1 MENGKNKNVKSA
13 DGKSM
18 NTKNIDGRSMK
29 GKHADGK
36 STKKRIST
44 KLILLFP
51 VFILGIVC
59 ILSSVIAV
67 VNIQGVNA
75 KATVITDKYMM
86 GISELAKIQEET
98 NNIHKMALSHVLAT
112 DLESMIGLVDSI
124 KEQEEVLEGYLED
137 YSPYVTAE
145 MTKDYESIFTD
156 FEGLKWEIANLM
168 AYSANNNNTGA
179 YALANGAI
187 AEYANAMQKSIDNMT
202 ENMQEQAQESKEQ
215 QNATYIQALTLG
227 AVFVGISVVALLF
240 TLLSVLQLVIRPLGK
255 TRNEINDII
264 SGIDRREGDLTK
276 RVTIGSNREIAE
288 VGNGINVFME
298 KLQDIF
304 KVITDNSQK
313 MEKLVN
319 EVRDSVLTSNG
330 SVSDLSAVTEE
341 LSAAMTEMSNSATII
356 NNNADAVKKEV
367 DAMAAQTMD
376 IRQYTTE
383 MKDHADSMESA
394 AHANMESTERK
405 VNEILGVLEQSIEES
420 KSVNQV
426 NSLTNDILNIAS
438 QTNLLSLN
446 ASIEAARAGE
456 AGRGFAVVAS
466 EISQLATA
474 SQSAANRIQSINNG
488 VIHAVNNLVENANG
502 LVEYM
507 NASILPEFKNFV
519 TGGSEYRSKANYI
532 ENVMCDFSA
541 RMDGLQG
548 TIGEIADSIGL
559 ITNAIEDGV
568 GGVGN
573 AADSTQVLLADM
585 ESIAQHMDEN
595 QAIAVNLKRET
606 EIFRQL

>member
-1 MENGKNKNVKSA
+1 MENVVN
-13 DGKSM
+13 
-18 NTKNIDGRSMK
+18 RSME
-29 GKHADGK
+29 H
-36 STKKRIST
+36 TKKKIST
-44 KLILLFP
+44 KLILLLP

-59 ILSSVIAV
+59 MMSSLVAI

-98 NNIHKMALSHVLAT
+98 NNIHKTALSHVLAT
-112 DLESMIGLVDSI
+112 DLESMISLVDSI
-124 KEQEEVLEGYLED
+124 KEQEGVLDGCLEAYL
-137 YSPYVTAE
+137 PYVTEE
-145 MTKDYESIFTD
+145 MAGDYESILAN

-168 AYSANNNNTGA
+168 AYSANNNNAGA

-187 AEYANAMQKSIDNMT
+187 AGYAKGMQDGIDAMT
-202 ENMQEQAQESKEQ
+202 EKMQAQAQDSKEQ
-215 QNATYIQALTLG
+215 QNATYRQ
-227 AVFVGISVVALLF
+227 ALLF
-240 TLLSVLQLVIRPLGK
+240 GALFVVISAAALLVTLLSVFQFVIRPLGK
-255 TRNEINDII
+255 TRNEISGII
-264 SGIDRREGDLTK
+264 SDIDRREGDLTR
-276 RVTIGSNREIAE
+276 RVPIFSNREIAE
-288 VGNGINVFME
+288 VGSGINVFME

-313 MEKLVN
+313 MERLVN

-341 LSAAMTEMSNSATII
+341 LSAAMSEMSNSAAII
-356 NNNADAVKKEV
+356 NTNADAVKKEV

-383 MKDHADSMESA
+383 MKGHADSMESA
-394 AHANMESTERK
+394 AHANMVSTEQK
-405 VNEILGVLEQSIEES
+405 VNEILEVLEQSIEES

-456 AGRGFAVVAS
+456 AGKGFAVVAS

-474 SQSAANRIQSINNG
+474 SQSAANRIQSINSV
-488 VIHAVNNLVENANG
+488 VIHAVNNLVDNANG

-507 NASILPEFKNFV
+507 NVSILPEFKNFV

-559 ITNAIEDGV
+559 ITSAIDEGV

-573 AADSTQVLLADM
+573 AADSTQVLLSDM
-585 ESIAQHMDEN
+585 ESIANHMDEN

>member
-1 MENGKNKNVKSA
+1 MENVVN
-13 DGKSM
+13 
-18 NTKNIDGRSMK
+18 RSME
-29 GKHADGK
+29 H
-36 STKKRIST
+36 TKKKIST
-44 KLILLFP
+44 KLILLLP

-59 ILSSVIAV
+59 MMSSLVAI

-98 NNIHKMALSHVLAT
+98 NNIHKTALSHVLAT
-112 DLESMIGLVDSI
+112 DLESMISLVDSI
-124 KEQEEVLEGYLED
+124 KEQEGVLDGYLEA
-137 YSPYVTAE
+137 YLPYVTEE
-145 MTKDYESIFTD
+145 MAGDYESILAN

-168 AYSANNNNTGA
+168 AYSANNNNAGA

-187 AEYANAMQKSIDNMT
+187 AGYAKGMQDGIDAMT
-202 ENMQEQAQESKEQ
+202 EKMQAQAQDSKEQ
-215 QNATYIQALTLG
+215 QNATYRQ
-227 AVFVGISVVALLF
+227 ALLF
-240 TLLSVLQLVIRPLGK
+240 GALFVIISAAALLVTLLSVFQFVIRPLGK
-255 TRNEINDII
+255 TRNEISGII
-264 SGIDRREGDLTK
+264 SDIDRREGDLTR
-276 RVTIGSNREIAE
+276 RVPIFSNREIAE
-288 VGNGINVFME
+288 VGSGINVFME

-304 KVITDNSQK
+304 KVITDTSQK
-313 MEKLVN
+313 MERLVN

-341 LSAAMTEMSNSATII
+341 LSAAMSEMSNSAAII
-356 NNNADAVKKEV
+356 NTNADAVKKEV

-383 MKDHADSMESA
+383 MKGHADSMESA
-394 AHANMESTERK
+394 AHANMVSTEQK
-405 VNEILGVLEQSIEES
+405 VNEILEVLEQSIEES

-474 SQSAANRIQSINNG
+474 SQSAANRIQSINSV
-488 VIHAVNNLVENANG
+488 VIHAVNNLVDNANG

-507 NASILPEFKNFV
+507 NVSILPEFKNFV

-532 ENVMCDFSA
+532 ENVMCDFST

-559 ITNAIEDGV
+559 ITSTIDEGV

-573 AADSTQVLLADM
+573 AADSTQVLLSDM
-585 ESIAQHMDEN
+585 ESIANHMDEN

>member
-1 MENGKNKNVKSA
+1 MENVVN
-13 DGKSM
+13 
-18 NTKNIDGRSMK
+18 RSME
-29 GKHADGK
+29 H
-36 STKKRIST
+36 TKKKIST
-44 KLILLFP
+44 KLILLLP
-51 VFILGIVC
+51 VFILGLVC
-59 ILSSVIAV
+59 MMSSLVAI

-98 NNIHKMALSHVLAT
+98 NNIHKTALSHVLAT
-112 DLESMIGLVDSI
+112 DLESMISLVDSI
-124 KEQEEVLEGYLED
+124 KEQEGVLDGYLEA
-137 YSPYVTAE
+137 YLPYVTEE
-145 MTKDYESIFTD
+145 MAGDYESILAN

-168 AYSANNNNTGA
+168 AYSANNNNAGA

-187 AEYANAMQKSIDNMT
+187 AGYAKGMQDGIDAMT
-202 ENMQEQAQESKEQ
+202 EKMQAQAQDSKEQ
-215 QNATYIQALTLG
+215 QNATYRQ
-227 AVFVGISVVALLF
+227 ALLF
-240 TLLSVLQLVIRPLGK
+240 GALFVVISAAALLVTLLSVFQFVIRPLGK
-255 TRNEINDII
+255 TRNEINGII
-264 SGIDRREGDLTK
+264 SDIDRREGDLTR
-276 RVTIGSNREIAE
+276 RVPIFSNREIAE
-288 VGNGINVFME
+288 VGSGINVFME

-313 MEKLVN
+313 MERLVN

-341 LSAAMTEMSNSATII
+341 LSAAMSEMSNSAAII
-356 NNNADAVKKEV
+356 NTNADAVKKEV

-383 MKDHADSMESA
+383 MKGHADSMESA
-394 AHANMESTERK
+394 AHANMVSTEQK
-405 VNEILGVLEQSIEES
+405 VNEILEVLEQSIEES

-456 AGRGFAVVAS
+456 AGKGFAVVAS

-474 SQSAANRIQSINNG
+474 SQSAANRIQSINSV
-488 VIHAVNNLVENANG
+488 VIHAVNNLVDNANG

-507 NASILPEFKNFV
+507 NVSILPEFKNFV

-559 ITNAIEDGV
+559 ITSAIDEGV

-573 AADSTQVLLADM
+573 AADSTQVLLSDM
-585 ESIAQHMDEN
+585 ESIANHMDEN

>member
-1 MENGKNKNVKSA
+1 MVN
-13 DGKSM
+13 
-18 NTKNIDGRSMK
+18 RSME
-29 GKHADGK
+29 H
-36 STKKRIST
+36 TKKKIST
-44 KLILLFP
+44 KLILLLP

-59 ILSSVIAV
+59 MMSSLVAI

-98 NNIHKMALSHVLAT
+98 NNIHKTALSHVLAT
-112 DLESMIGLVDSI
+112 DLESMISLVDSI
-124 KEQEEVLEGYLED
+124 KEQEGVLDGYLEA
-137 YSPYVTAE
+137 YLPYVTAE
-145 MTKDYESIFTD
+145 MAGDYESILAN

-168 AYSANNNNTGA
+168 AYSANNNNAGA

-187 AEYANAMQKSIDNMT
+187 AGYAKGMQDGIDAMT
-202 ENMQEQAQESKEQ
+202 EKMQAQAQDSKEQ
-215 QNATYIQALTLG
+215 QNATYRQ
-227 AVFVGISVVALLF
+227 ALLF
-240 TLLSVLQLVIRPLGK
+240 GALFVIISAAALLVTLLSVFQFVIRPLGK
-255 TRNEINDII
+255 TRNEISGII
-264 SGIDRREGDLTK
+264 SDIDRREGDLTR
-276 RVTIGSNREIAE
+276 RVPIFSNREIAE
-288 VGNGINVFME
+288 VGSGINVFME

-313 MEKLVN
+313 MERLVN

-341 LSAAMTEMSNSATII
+341 LSAAMSEMSNSAAII
-356 NNNADAVKKEV
+356 NTNADAVKKEV

-383 MKDHADSMESA
+383 MKGHADSMESA
-394 AHANMESTERK
+394 AHANMVSTEQK
-405 VNEILGVLEQSIEES
+405 VNEILEVLEQSIEES

-474 SQSAANRIQSINNG
+474 SQSAANRIQSINSV
-488 VIHAVNNLVENANG
+488 VIHAVNNLVDNANG

-507 NASILPEFKNFV
+507 NVSILPEFKNFV

-559 ITNAIEDGV
+559 ITSAIDEGV

-573 AADSTQVLLADM
+573 AADSTQVLLSDM
-585 ESIAQHMDEN
+585 ESIANHMDEN

>member
-1 MENGKNKNVKSA
+1 MENVVN
-13 DGKSM
+13 
-18 NTKNIDGRSMK
+18 RSME
-29 GKHADGK
+29 H
-36 STKKRIST
+36 TKKKIST
-44 KLILLFP
+44 KLILLLP
-51 VFILGIVC
+51 VFILGLVC
-59 ILSSVIAV
+59 MMSSLVAI

-98 NNIHKMALSHVLAT
+98 NNIHKTALSHVLAT
-112 DLESMIGLVDSI
+112 DLESMISLVDSI
-124 KEQEEVLEGYLED
+124 KEQEGVLDGYLEA
-137 YSPYVTAE
+137 YLPYVTEE
-145 MTKDYESIFTD
+145 MAGDYESILAN

-168 AYSANNNNTGA
+168 AYSANNNNAGA

-187 AEYANAMQKSIDNMT
+187 AGYAKGMQDGIDAMT
-202 ENMQEQAQESKEQ
+202 EKMQAQAQDSKEQ
-215 QNATYIQALTLG
+215 QNATYRQ
-227 AVFVGISVVALLF
+227 ALLF
-240 TLLSVLQLVIRPLGK
+240 GALFVVISAAALLVTLLSVFQFVIRPLGK
-255 TRNEINDII
+255 TRNEINGII
-264 SGIDRREGDLTK
+264 SDIDRREGDLTR
-276 RVTIGSNREIAE
+276 RVPIFSNREIAE
-288 VGNGINVFME
+288 VGSGINVFME

-313 MEKLVN
+313 MERLVN

-341 LSAAMTEMSNSATII
+341 LSAAMSEMSNSAAII
-356 NNNADAVKKEV
+356 NTNADAVKKEV

-383 MKDHADSMESA
+383 MKGHADSMESA
-394 AHANMESTERK
+394 AHANMVSTEQK
-405 VNEILGVLEQSIEES
+405 VNEILEVLEQSIEES

-474 SQSAANRIQSINNG
+474 SQSAANRIQSINSV
-488 VIHAVNNLVENANG
+488 VIHAVNNLVDNANG

-507 NASILPEFKNFV
+507 NVLILPEFKNFV

-559 ITNAIEDGV
+559 ITSAIDEGV

-573 AADSTQVLLADM
+573 AADSTQVLLSDM
-585 ESIAQHMDEN
+585 ESIANHMDEN

>member
-1 MENGKNKNVKSA
+1 MENVVN
-13 DGKSM
+13 
-18 NTKNIDGRSMK
+18 RSME
-29 GKHADGK
+29 H
-36 STKKRIST
+36 TKKKIST
-44 KLILLFP
+44 KLILLLP

-59 ILSSVIAV
+59 MMSSLVAI

-98 NNIHKMALSHVLAT
+98 NNIHKTALSHVLAT
-112 DLESMIGLVDSI
+112 DLESMISLVDSI
-124 KEQEEVLEGYLED
+124 KEQEGVLDGYLEA
-137 YSPYVTAE
+137 YLPYVTEE
-145 MTKDYESIFTD
+145 MAGDYESILAN

-168 AYSANNNNTGA
+168 AYSANNNNAGA

-187 AEYANAMQKSIDNMT
+187 AGYAKGMQDGIDAMT
-202 ENMQEQAQESKEQ
+202 EKMQAQAQDSKEQ
-215 QNATYIQALTLG
+215 QNATYRQAFLFG
-227 AVFVGISVVALLF
+227 ALFVIISAAALLV
-240 TLLSVLQLVIRPLGK
+240 TLLSVFQFVIRPLGK
-255 TRNEINDII
+255 TRNEISGII
-264 SGIDRREGDLTK
+264 SDIDRREGDLTR
-276 RVTIGSNREIAE
+276 RVPIFSNREIAE
-288 VGNGINVFME
+288 VGSGINVFME

-313 MEKLVN
+313 MERLVN

-341 LSAAMTEMSNSATII
+341 LSAAMSEMSNSAAII
-356 NNNADAVKKEV
+356 NTNADAVKKEV

-383 MKDHADSMESA
+383 MKGHADSMESA
-394 AHANMESTERK
+394 AHANMVSTEQK
-405 VNEILGVLEQSIEES
+405 VNEILEVLEQSIEES

-474 SQSAANRIQSINNG
+474 SQSAANRIQSINSV
-488 VIHAVNNLVENANG
+488 VIHAVNNLVDNANG

-507 NASILPEFKNFV
+507 NVSILPEFKNFV

-532 ENVMCDFSA
+532 ENVMCDFST

-559 ITNAIEDGV
+559 ITSTIDEGV

-573 AADSTQVLLADM
+573 AADSTQVLLSDM
-585 ESIAQHMDEN
+585 ESIANHMDEN

>member
-1 MENGKNKNVKSA
+1 MENGKNKNGKNA
-13 DGKSM
+13 YIKNTNGKSGSR
-18 NTKNIDGRSMK
+18 KNS
-29 GKHADGK
+29 
-36 STKKRIST
+36 KKRIST

-67 VNIQGVNA
+67 RNIQGVNA
-75 KATVITDKYMM
+75 KATVITDKYMA
-86 GISELAKIQEET
+86 GITELAKIQEET

-112 DLESMIGLVDSI
+112 DLETMITLVDSI
-124 KEQEEVLEGYLED
+124 KEQEVVLEGYLDD
-137 YSPYVTAE
+137 YRPYVTEDMAG
-145 MTKDYESIFTD
+145 DYESIFTN

-168 AYSANNNNTGA
+168 AYSANNNNEGA
-179 YALANGAI
+179 YSLANGAI
-187 AEYANAMQKSIDNMT
+187 ADYADAMQKSIDNMT
-202 ENMQEQAQESKEQ
+202 ENMQMYAQESKEQ
-215 QNATYIQALTLG
+215 QNDTYMQALTLG
-227 AVFVGISVVALLF
+227 VVFVVISVAALLF
-240 TLLSVLQLVIRPLGK
+240 TLLSVFQLVIRPLGK
-255 TRNEINDII
+255 TRNEINGII
-264 SGIDRREGDLTK
+264 SDIDRREGDLTR
-276 RVTIGSNREIAE
+276 RVTIFSNREIAE
-288 VGNGINVFME
+288 VGSGINVFME

-341 LSAAMTEMSNSATII
+341 LSAAMAEMSDSASVI
-356 NNNADAVKKEV
+356 NTNADAVKKEV
-367 DAMAAQTMD
+367 DAMAAQTIE

-420 KSVNQV
+420 MSVNQV
-426 NSLTNDILNIAS
+426 NNLTNDILNIAS

-474 SQSAANRIQSINNG
+474 SQSAANRIQSINSG
-488 VIHAVNNLVENANG
+488 VIHAVNHLVENANG

-568 GGVGN
+568 GGVSN
-573 AADSTQVLLADM
+573 AADSTQVLLTDM

>member
-1 MENGKNKNVKSA
+1 ME
-13 DGKSM
+13 D
-18 NTKNIDGRSMK
+18 
-29 GKHADGK
+29 
-36 STKKRIST
+36 
-44 KLILLFP
+44 
-51 VFILGIVC
+51 
-59 ILSSVIAV
+59 
-67 VNIQGVNA
+67 
-75 KATVITDKYMM
+75 KA
-86 GISELAKIQEET
+86 E
-98 NNIHKMALSHVLAT
+98 
-112 DLESMIGLVDSI
+112 
-124 KEQEEVLEGYLED
+124 
-137 YSPYVTAE
+137 
-145 MTKDYESIFTD
+145 
-156 FEGLKWEIANLM
+156 
-168 AYSANNNNTGA
+168 
-179 YALANGAI
+179 
-187 AEYANAMQKSIDNMT
+187 
-202 ENMQEQAQESKEQ
+202 
-215 QNATYIQALTLG
+215 
-227 AVFVGISVVALLF
+227 
-240 TLLSVLQLVIRPLGK
+240 
-255 TRNEINDII
+255 
-264 SGIDRREGDLTK
+264 
-276 RVTIGSNREIAE
+276 
-288 VGNGINVFME
+288 
-298 KLQDIF
+298 
-304 KVITDNSQK
+304 
-313 MEKLVN
+313 
-319 EVRDSVLTSNG
+319 
-330 SVSDLSAVTEE
+330 
-341 LSAAMTEMSNSATII
+341 
-356 NNNADAVKKEV
+356 
-367 DAMAAQTMD
+367 QTME

-420 KSVNQV
+420 MSVNQV
-426 NSLTNDILNIAS
+426 NNLTNDILNIAS

-474 SQSAANRIQSINNG
+474 SQSAANRIQSINSG
-488 VIHAVNNLVENANG
+488 VIHAVNHLVENANG

-568 GGVGN
+568 GGVSN
-573 AADSTQVLLADM
+573 AADSTQVLLTDM

>member
-1 MENGKNKNVKSA
+1 MENVVN
-13 DGKSM
+13 
-18 NTKNIDGRSMK
+18 RSME
-29 GKHADGK
+29 H
-36 STKKRIST
+36 TKKKIST
-44 KLILLFP
+44 KLILLLP
-51 VFILGIVC
+51 VFILGLVC
-59 ILSSVIAV
+59 MMSSLVAI

-98 NNIHKMALSHVLAT
+98 NNIHKTALSHVLAT
-112 DLESMIGLVDSI
+112 DLESMISLVDSI
-124 KEQEEVLEGYLED
+124 KEQEGVLDGCLEAYL
-137 YSPYVTAE
+137 PYVTEE
-145 MTKDYESIFTD
+145 MAGDYESILAN

-168 AYSANNNNTGA
+168 AYSANNNNAGA

-187 AEYANAMQKSIDNMT
+187 AGYAKGMQDGIDAMT
-202 ENMQEQAQESKEQ
+202 EKMQAQAQDSKEQ
-215 QNATYIQALTLG
+215 QNATYRQ
-227 AVFVGISVVALLF
+227 ALLF
-240 TLLSVLQLVIRPLGK
+240 GALFVVISAAALLVTLLSVFQFVIRPLGK
-255 TRNEINDII
+255 TRNEINGII
-264 SGIDRREGDLTK
+264 SDIDRREGDLTR
-276 RVTIGSNREIAE
+276 RVPIFSNREIAE
-288 VGNGINVFME
+288 VGSGINVFME

-313 MEKLVN
+313 MERLVN

-341 LSAAMTEMSNSATII
+341 LSAAMSEMSNSAAII
-356 NNNADAVKKEV
+356 NTNADAVKKEV

-383 MKDHADSMESA
+383 MKGHADSMESA
-394 AHANMESTERK
+394 AHANMVSTEQK
-405 VNEILGVLEQSIEES
+405 VNEILEVLEQSIEES

-456 AGRGFAVVAS
+456 AGKGFAVVAS

-474 SQSAANRIQSINNG
+474 SQSAANRIQSINSV
-488 VIHAVNNLVENANG
+488 VIHAVNNLVDNANG

-507 NASILPEFKNFV
+507 NVLILPEFKNFV

-559 ITNAIEDGV
+559 ITSAIDEGV

-573 AADSTQVLLADM
+573 AADSTQVLLSDM
-585 ESIAQHMDEN
+585 ESIANHMDEN

>member
-1 MENGKNKNVKSA
+1 MVN
-13 DGKSM
+13 
-18 NTKNIDGRSMK
+18 RSME
-29 GKHADGK
+29 H
-36 STKKRIST
+36 TKKKIST
-44 KLILLFP
+44 KLILLLP

-59 ILSSVIAV
+59 MMSSLVAI

-98 NNIHKMALSHVLAT
+98 NNIHKTALSHVLAT
-112 DLESMIGLVDSI
+112 DLESMISLVDSI
-124 KEQEEVLEGYLED
+124 KEQEGVLDGYLEA
-137 YSPYVTAE
+137 YLPYVTAE
-145 MTKDYESIFTD
+145 MAGDYESILAN

-168 AYSANNNNTGA
+168 AYSANNNNAGA

-187 AEYANAMQKSIDNMT
+187 AGYAKGMQDGIDAMT
-202 ENMQEQAQESKEQ
+202 EKMQAQAQDSKEQ
-215 QNATYIQALTLG
+215 QNATYRQ
-227 AVFVGISVVALLF
+227 ALLF
-240 TLLSVLQLVIRPLGK
+240 GALFVIISAAALLVTLLSVFQFVIRPLGK
-255 TRNEINDII
+255 TRNEISGII
-264 SGIDRREGDLTK
+264 SDIDRREGDLTR
-276 RVTIGSNREIAE
+276 RVPIFSNREIAE
-288 VGNGINVFME
+288 VGSGINVFME

-313 MEKLVN
+313 MERLVN

-341 LSAAMTEMSNSATII
+341 LSAAMSEMSNSAAII
-356 NNNADAVKKEV
+356 NTNADAVKKEV

-383 MKDHADSMESA
+383 MKGHADSMESA
-394 AHANMESTERK
+394 AHANMVSTEQK
-405 VNEILGVLEQSIEES
+405 VNEILEVLEQSIEES

-474 SQSAANRIQSINNG
+474 SQSAANRIQSINSV
-488 VIHAVNNLVENANG
+488 VIHAVNNLVDNANG

-507 NASILPEFKNFV
+507 NVSILPEFKNFV

-532 ENVMCDFSA
+532 ENVMCDFST

-559 ITNAIEDGV
+559 ITSAIDEGV

-573 AADSTQVLLADM
+573 AADSTQVLLSDM
-585 ESIAQHMDEN
+585 ESIANHMDEN
-595 QAIAVNLKRET
+595 QAIAVNLKRKT

>member
-1 MENGKNKNVKSA
+1 MEYGIKSGTNNMA
-13 DGKSM
+13 NKSM
-18 NTKNIDGRSMK
+18 DY
-29 GKHADGK
+29 A
-36 STKKRIST
+36 KKKIST
-44 KLILLFP
+44 KLILLLP

-59 ILSSVIAV
+59 IMSSVVAIA
-67 VNIQGVNA
+67 NIQGVNA

-98 NNIHKMALSHVLAT
+98 NNIHKKALSHVLAT
-112 DLESMIGLVDSI
+112 DLESMISLVDSI
-124 KEQEEVLEGYLED
+124 KEQEGVLDGYLEA
-137 YSPYVTAE
+137 YRPYVTEE
-145 MTKDYESIFTD
+145 MAADYESILTN

-168 AYSANNNNTGA
+168 AYSANNNNAGA

-187 AEYANAMQKSIDNMT
+187 AGYAKGMQDGIDAMT
-202 ENMQEQAQESKEQ
+202 EKMQAQAQASKEQ
-215 QNATYIQALTLG
+215 QNATYRQ
-227 AVFVGISVVALLF
+227 ALLF
-240 TLLSVLQLVIRPLGK
+240 GALFVVISIAALLVTLLSVFQFVIRPLGK
-255 TRNEINDII
+255 TRNEINGII
-264 SGIDRREGDLTK
+264 SDIDRREGDLTK
-276 RVTIGSNREIAE
+276 RVPIFSNREIAE
-288 VGNGINVFME
+288 VGSGINVFME

-313 MEKLVN
+313 MERLVN

-341 LSAAMTEMSNSATII
+341 LSAAMSEMSNSAAII
-356 NNNADAVKKEV
+356 NTNADAVKKEV

-383 MKDHADSMESA
+383 MKGHADSMESA
-394 AHANMESTERK
+394 AHANMVSTEQK
-405 VNEILGVLEQSIEES
+405 VNEILEVLEQSIEES

-456 AGRGFAVVAS
+456 AGKGFAVVAS

-474 SQSAANRIQSINNG
+474 SQSAANRIQSINSV

-507 NASILPEFKNFV
+507 NVSILPEFKNFV
-519 TGGSEYRSKANYI
+519 TGGSEYRRKANYI

-585 ESIAQHMDEN
+585 ESIANHMDEN

>member
-1 MENGKNKNVKSA
+1 MENVVN
-13 DGKSM
+13 
-18 NTKNIDGRSMK
+18 RSME
-29 GKHADGK
+29 H
-36 STKKRIST
+36 TKKKIST
-44 KLILLFP
+44 KLILLLP
-51 VFILGIVC
+51 VFILGLVC
-59 ILSSVIAV
+59 MMSSLVAI

-98 NNIHKMALSHVLAT
+98 NNIHKTALSHVLAT
-112 DLESMIGLVDSI
+112 DLESMISLVDSI
-124 KEQEEVLEGYLED
+124 KEQEGVLDGCLEAYL
-137 YSPYVTAE
+137 PYVTEE
-145 MTKDYESIFTD
+145 MAGDYESILAN

-168 AYSANNNNTGA
+168 AYSANNNNAGA

-187 AEYANAMQKSIDNMT
+187 AGYAKGMQDGIDAMT
-202 ENMQEQAQESKEQ
+202 EKMQAQAQDSKEQ
-215 QNATYIQALTLG
+215 QNATYRQ
-227 AVFVGISVVALLF
+227 ALLF
-240 TLLSVLQLVIRPLGK
+240 GALFVVISAAALLVTLLSVFQFVIRPLGK
-255 TRNEINDII
+255 TRNEINGII
-264 SGIDRREGDLTK
+264 SDIDRREGDLTR
-276 RVTIGSNREIAE
+276 RVPIFSNREIAE
-288 VGNGINVFME
+288 VGSGINVFME

-313 MEKLVN
+313 MERLVN

-341 LSAAMTEMSNSATII
+341 LSAAMSEMSNSAAII
-356 NNNADAVKKEV
+356 NTNADAVKKEV

-383 MKDHADSMESA
+383 MKGHADSMESA
-394 AHANMESTERK
+394 AHANMVSTEQK
-405 VNEILGVLEQSIEES
+405 VNEILEVLEQSIEES

-456 AGRGFAVVAS
+456 AGKGFAVVAS

-474 SQSAANRIQSINNG
+474 SQSAANRIQSINSV
-488 VIHAVNNLVENANG
+488 VIHAVNNLVDNANG

-507 NASILPEFKNFV
+507 NVSILPEFKNFV

-559 ITNAIEDGV
+559 ITSAIDEGV

-573 AADSTQVLLADM
+573 AADSTQVLLSDM
-585 ESIAQHMDEN
+585 ESIANHMDEN

>member
-1 MENGKNKNVKSA
+1 MENGMNKGGKNA
-13 DGKSM
+13 D
-18 NTKNIDGRSMK
+18 I
-29 GKHADGK
+29 K
-36 STKKRIST
+36 STNRKGTGGKDSKKRIST

-51 VFILGIVC
+51 VFILGFVC

-67 VNIQGVNA
+67 RNIQGVNA
-75 KATVITDKYMM
+75 KATVITDEYMV
-86 GISELAKIQEET
+86 GITELAKIQEET
-98 NNIHKMALSHVLAT
+98 SNIHKMALSHVLAT
-112 DLESMIGLVDSI
+112 DLETMIGLVDGI
-124 KEQEEVLEGYLED
+124 KEQEAVLQGYLED
-137 YSPYVTAE
+137 YSPYVTEDMAG
-145 MTKDYESIFTD
+145 DYESIFTN

-168 AYSANNNNTGA
+168 AYSANNNNAGA
-179 YALANGAI
+179 YALANGPI
-187 AEYANAMQKSIDNMT
+187 ADYANAMQDSIDNMT
-202 ENMQEQAQESKEQ
+202 EKMQMRAQESKEQ
-215 QNATYIQALTLG
+215 QNATYMQALALG
-227 AVFVGISVVALLF
+227 AVFVVISVVALLF
-240 TLLSVLQLVIRPLGK
+240 TLLSVFQLVIRPLGK
-255 TRNEINDII
+255 TRNEINGII
-264 SGIDRREGDLTK
+264 SDIDRREGDLTR
-276 RVTIGSNREIAE
+276 RVTIFSNREIAE
-288 VGNGINVFME
+288 VGSGINVFME

-313 MEKLVN
+313 MEQLVN

-330 SVSDLSAVTEE
+330 SVSDLSAVTEQ
-341 LSAAMTEMSNSATII
+341 LSAAMTEMSDSASVI
-356 NNNADAVKKEV
+356 NTNADAVKKEV

-420 KSVNQV
+420 KSVSQV
-426 NSLTNDILNIAS
+426 NNLTNDILNIAS

-456 AGRGFAVVAS
+456 AGKGFAVVAS

-474 SQSAANRIQSINNG
+474 SQSAANRIQTINSR
-488 VIHAVNNLVENANG
+488 VIHAVDNLVENANG

-568 GGVGN
+568 GGVSN
-573 AADSTQVLLADM
+573 AADSTQVLLTDM

>member
-1 MENGKNKNVKSA
+1 MENVVN
-13 DGKSM
+13 
-18 NTKNIDGRSMK
+18 RSME
-29 GKHADGK
+29 H
-36 STKKRIST
+36 TKKKIST
-44 KLILLFP
+44 KLILLLP

-59 ILSSVIAV
+59 MMSSLVAI

-98 NNIHKMALSHVLAT
+98 NNIHKTALSHVLAT
-112 DLESMIGLVDSI
+112 DLESMISLVDSI
-124 KEQEEVLEGYLED
+124 KEQEGVLDGYLEA
-137 YSPYVTAE
+137 YLPYVTEE
-145 MTKDYESIFTD
+145 MAGDYESILVN

-168 AYSANNNNTGA
+168 AYSANNNNAGA

-187 AEYANAMQKSIDNMT
+187 AGYAKGMQDGIDAMT
-202 ENMQEQAQESKEQ
+202 EKMQAQAQDSKEQ
-215 QNATYIQALTLG
+215 QNATYRQ
-227 AVFVGISVVALLF
+227 ALLF
-240 TLLSVLQLVIRPLGK
+240 GAFFVIISAAALLVTLLSVFQFVIRPLGK
-255 TRNEINDII
+255 TRNEINGII
-264 SGIDRREGDLTK
+264 SDIDRREGDLTR
-276 RVTIGSNREIAE
+276 RVPIFSNREIAE
-288 VGNGINVFME
+288 VGSGINVFME

-313 MEKLVN
+313 MERLVN

-341 LSAAMTEMSNSATII
+341 LSAAMSEMSNSAAII
-356 NNNADAVKKEV
+356 NTNADAVKKEV

-383 MKDHADSMESA
+383 MKGHADSMESA
-394 AHANMESTERK
+394 AHANMVSTEQK
-405 VNEILGVLEQSIEES
+405 VNEILEVLEQSIEES

-456 AGRGFAVVAS
+456 AGKGFAVVAS

-474 SQSAANRIQSINNG
+474 SQSAANRIQSINSV
-488 VIHAVNNLVENANG
+488 VIHAVNNLVDNANG

-507 NASILPEFKNFV
+507 NVSILPEFKNFV

-559 ITNAIEDGV
+559 ITSAIDEGV

-573 AADSTQVLLADM
+573 AADSTQVLLSDM
-585 ESIAQHMDEN
+585 ESIANHMDEN

>member
-1 MENGKNKNVKSA
+1 MENVVN
-13 DGKSM
+13 
-18 NTKNIDGRSMK
+18 RSME
-29 GKHADGK
+29 H
-36 STKKRIST
+36 TKKKIST
-44 KLILLFP
+44 KLILLLP

-59 ILSSVIAV
+59 MMSSLVAI

-98 NNIHKMALSHVLAT
+98 NNIHKTALSHVLAT
-112 DLESMIGLVDSI
+112 DLESMISLVDSI
-124 KEQEEVLEGYLED
+124 KEQEGVLDGCLEAYL
-137 YSPYVTAE
+137 PYVTEE
-145 MTKDYESIFTD
+145 MAGDYESILAN

-168 AYSANNNNTGA
+168 AYSANNNNAGA

-187 AEYANAMQKSIDNMT
+187 AGYAKGMQDGIDAMT
-202 ENMQEQAQESKEQ
+202 EKMQAQAQDSKEQ
-215 QNATYIQALTLG
+215 QNATYRQ
-227 AVFVGISVVALLF
+227 ALLF
-240 TLLSVLQLVIRPLGK
+240 GALFVVISAAALLVTLLSVFQFVIRPLGK
-255 TRNEINDII
+255 TRNEINGII
-264 SGIDRREGDLTK
+264 SDIDRREGDLTR
-276 RVTIGSNREIAE
+276 RVPIFSNREIAE
-288 VGNGINVFME
+288 VGSGINVFME

-313 MEKLVN
+313 MERLVN

-341 LSAAMTEMSNSATII
+341 LSAAMSEMSNSAAII
-356 NNNADAVKKEV
+356 NTNADAVKKEV

-383 MKDHADSMESA
+383 MKGHADSMESA
-394 AHANMESTERK
+394 AHANMVSTEQK
-405 VNEILGVLEQSIEES
+405 VNEILEVLEQSIEES

-456 AGRGFAVVAS
+456 AGKGFAVVAS

-474 SQSAANRIQSINNG
+474 SQSAANRIQSINSV
-488 VIHAVNNLVENANG
+488 VIHAVNNLVDNANG

-507 NASILPEFKNFV
+507 NVSILPEFKNFV

-559 ITNAIEDGV
+559 ITSAIDEGV

-573 AADSTQVLLADM
+573 AADSTQVLLSDM
-585 ESIAQHMDEN
+585 ESIANHMDEN

>member
-1 MENGKNKNVKSA
+1 MENVVN
-13 DGKSM
+13 
-18 NTKNIDGRSMK
+18 RSME
-29 GKHADGK
+29 H
-36 STKKRIST
+36 TKKKIST
-44 KLILLFP
+44 KLILLLP

-59 ILSSVIAV
+59 MMSSLVAI

-98 NNIHKMALSHVLAT
+98 NNIHKAALSHVLAT
-112 DLESMIGLVDSI
+112 DLESMISLVDSI
-124 KEQEEVLEGYLED
+124 KEQEGVLDGYLEA
-137 YSPYVTAE
+137 YLPYVTAE
-145 MTKDYESIFTD
+145 MAGDYESILAN

-168 AYSANNNNTGA
+168 AYSANNNNAGA

-187 AEYANAMQKSIDNMT
+187 AGYAKGMQDGIDAMT
-202 ENMQEQAQESKEQ
+202 EKMQAQAQDSKEQ
-215 QNATYIQALTLG
+215 QNATYRQ
-227 AVFVGISVVALLF
+227 ALLF
-240 TLLSVLQLVIRPLGK
+240 GALFVIISAAALLVTLLSVFQFVIRPLGK
-255 TRNEINDII
+255 TRNEISGII
-264 SGIDRREGDLTK
+264 SDIDRREGDLTR
-276 RVTIGSNREIAE
+276 RVPIFSNREIAE
-288 VGNGINVFME
+288 VGSGINVFME

-313 MEKLVN
+313 MERLVN

-341 LSAAMTEMSNSATII
+341 LSAAMSEMSNSAAII
-356 NNNADAVKKEV
+356 NTNADAVKKEV

-383 MKDHADSMESA
+383 MKGHADSMESA
-394 AHANMESTERK
+394 AHANMVSTEQK
-405 VNEILGVLEQSIEES
+405 VNEILEVLEQSIEES

-426 NSLTNDILNIAS
+426 NNLTNDILNIAS

-456 AGRGFAVVAS
+456 AGKGFAVVAS

-474 SQSAANRIQSINNG
+474 SQSAANRIQSINSV
-488 VIHAVNNLVENANG
+488 VIHAVNNLVDNANG

-507 NASILPEFKNFV
+507 NVSILPEFKNFV

-559 ITNAIEDGV
+559 ITSAIDEGV

-573 AADSTQVLLADM
+573 AADSTQVLLSDM
-585 ESIAQHMDEN
+585 ESIANHMDEN

>member
-1 MENGKNKNVKSA
+1 MENVVN
-13 DGKSM
+13 
-18 NTKNIDGRSMK
+18 RSME
-29 GKHADGK
+29 H
-36 STKKRIST
+36 TKKKIST
-44 KLILLFP
+44 KLILLLP

-59 ILSSVIAV
+59 MMSSLVAI

-98 NNIHKMALSHVLAT
+98 NNIHKAALSHVLAT
-112 DLESMIGLVDSI
+112 DLESMISLVDSI
-124 KEQEEVLEGYLED
+124 KEQEGVLDGYLEA
-137 YSPYVTAE
+137 YLPYVTAE
-145 MTKDYESIFTD
+145 MAGDYESILAN

-168 AYSANNNNTGA
+168 AYSANNNNAGA

-187 AEYANAMQKSIDNMT
+187 AGYAKGMQDGIDAMT
-202 ENMQEQAQESKEQ
+202 EKMQAQAQDSKEQ
-215 QNATYIQALTLG
+215 QNATYRQ
-227 AVFVGISVVALLF
+227 ALLF
-240 TLLSVLQLVIRPLGK
+240 GALFVIISAAALLVTLLSVFQFVIRPLGK
-255 TRNEINDII
+255 TRNEISGII
-264 SGIDRREGDLTK
+264 SDIDRREGDLTR
-276 RVTIGSNREIAE
+276 RVPIFSNREIAE
-288 VGNGINVFME
+288 VGSGINVFME

-313 MEKLVN
+313 MERLVN

-341 LSAAMTEMSNSATII
+341 LSAAMSEMSNSAAII
-356 NNNADAVKKEV
+356 NTNADAVKKEV

-383 MKDHADSMESA
+383 MKGHADSMESA
-394 AHANMESTERK
+394 AHANMVSTEQK
-405 VNEILGVLEQSIEES
+405 VNEILEVLEQSIEES

-456 AGRGFAVVAS
+456 AGKGFAVVAS

-474 SQSAANRIQSINNG
+474 SQSAANRIQSINSV
-488 VIHAVNNLVENANG
+488 VIHAVNNLVDNANG

-507 NASILPEFKNFV
+507 NVSILPEFKNFV

-559 ITNAIEDGV
+559 ITSAFDEGV

-573 AADSTQVLLADM
+573 AADSTQVLLSDM
-585 ESIAQHMDEN
+585 ESIANHMDEN

>member
-1 MENGKNKNVKSA
+1 MENVVN
-13 DGKSM
+13 
-18 NTKNIDGRSMK
+18 RSME
-29 GKHADGK
+29 H
-36 STKKRIST
+36 TKKKIST
-44 KLILLFP
+44 KLILLLP

-59 ILSSVIAV
+59 MMSSLVAI

-98 NNIHKMALSHVLAT
+98 NNIHKTALSHVLAT
-112 DLESMIGLVDSI
+112 DLESMISLVDSI
-124 KEQEEVLEGYLED
+124 KEQEGVLDGYLEA
-137 YSPYVTAE
+137 YLPYVTEE
-145 MTKDYESIFTD
+145 MAGDYESILAN

-168 AYSANNNNTGA
+168 AYSANNNNAGA

-187 AEYANAMQKSIDNMT
+187 AGYAKGMQDGIDAMT
-202 ENMQEQAQESKEQ
+202 EKMQAQAQDSKEQ
-215 QNATYIQALTLG
+215 QNATYRQ
-227 AVFVGISVVALLF
+227 ALLF
-240 TLLSVLQLVIRPLGK
+240 GALFVIISAAALLVTLLSVFQFVIRPLGK
-255 TRNEINDII
+255 TRNEISGII
-264 SGIDRREGDLTK
+264 SDIDRREGDLTR
-276 RVTIGSNREIAE
+276 RVPIFSNREIAE
-288 VGNGINVFME
+288 VGSGINVFME

-313 MEKLVN
+313 MERLVN

-341 LSAAMTEMSNSATII
+341 LSAAMSEMSNSAAII
-356 NNNADAVKKEV
+356 NTNADAVKKEV

-383 MKDHADSMESA
+383 MKGHADSMESA
-394 AHANMESTERK
+394 AHANMVSTEQK
-405 VNEILGVLEQSIEES
+405 VNEILEVLEQSIEES

-456 AGRGFAVVAS
+456 AGKGFAVVAS

-474 SQSAANRIQSINNG
+474 SQSAANRIQSINSV
-488 VIHAVNNLVENANG
+488 VIHAVNNLVDNANG

-507 NASILPEFKNFV
+507 NVSILPEFKNFV

-559 ITNAIEDGV
+559 ITSAIDEGV

-573 AADSTQVLLADM
+573 AADSTQVLLSDM
-585 ESIAQHMDEN
+585 ESIANHMDEN
-595 QAIAVNLKRET
+595 QTIAVNLKRET

>member
-1 MENGKNKNVKSA
+1 ME
-13 DGKSM
+13 
-18 NTKNIDGRSMK
+18 
-29 GKHADGK
+29 H
-36 STKKRIST
+36 TKKKIST
-44 KLILLFP
+44 KLILLLP

-59 ILSSVIAV
+59 MMSSLVAI

-98 NNIHKMALSHVLAT
+98 NNIHKTALSHVLAT
-112 DLESMIGLVDSI
+112 DLESMISLVDSI
-124 KEQEEVLEGYLED
+124 KEQEGVLDGYLEA
-137 YSPYVTAE
+137 YLPYVTAE
-145 MTKDYESIFTD
+145 MAGDYESILAN

-168 AYSANNNNTGA
+168 AYSANNNNAGA

-187 AEYANAMQKSIDNMT
+187 AGYAKGMQDGIDAMT
-202 ENMQEQAQESKEQ
+202 EKMQAQAQDSKEQ
-215 QNATYIQALTLG
+215 QNATYRQ
-227 AVFVGISVVALLF
+227 ALLF
-240 TLLSVLQLVIRPLGK
+240 GALFVIISAAALLVTLLSVFQFVIRPLGK
-255 TRNEINDII
+255 TRNEISGII
-264 SGIDRREGDLTK
+264 SDIDRREGDLTR
-276 RVTIGSNREIAE
+276 RVPIFSNREIAE
-288 VGNGINVFME
+288 VGSGINVFME

-313 MEKLVN
+313 MERLVN

-341 LSAAMTEMSNSATII
+341 LSAAMSEMSNSAAII
-356 NNNADAVKKEV
+356 NTNADAVKKEV

-383 MKDHADSMESA
+383 MKGHADSMESA
-394 AHANMESTERK
+394 AHANMVSTEQK
-405 VNEILGVLEQSIEES
+405 VNEILEVLEQSIEES

-474 SQSAANRIQSINNG
+474 SQSAANRIQSINSV
-488 VIHAVNNLVENANG
+488 VIHAVNNLVDNANG

-507 NASILPEFKNFV
+507 NVSILPEFKNFV

-532 ENVMCDFSA
+532 ENVMCDFST

-559 ITNAIEDGV
+559 ITSAIDEGV

-573 AADSTQVLLADM
+573 AADSTQVLLSDM
-585 ESIAQHMDEN
+585 ESIANHMDEN

>member
-1 MENGKNKNVKSA
+1 MEYGIKSGTNNMA
-13 DGKSM
+13 NKSM
-18 NTKNIDGRSMK
+18 DY
-29 GKHADGK
+29 A
-36 STKKRIST
+36 KKKIST
-44 KLILLFP
+44 KLILLLP

-59 ILSSVIAV
+59 IMSSVVAIA
-67 VNIQGVNA
+67 NIQGVNA

-98 NNIHKMALSHVLAT
+98 NNIHKKALSHVLAT
-112 DLESMIGLVDSI
+112 DLESMISLVDSI
-124 KEQEEVLEGYLED
+124 KEQEGVLDGYLEA
-137 YSPYVTAE
+137 YRPYVTEE
-145 MTKDYESIFTD
+145 MAADYESILTN

-168 AYSANNNNTGA
+168 AYSANNNNAGA

-187 AEYANAMQKSIDNMT
+187 AGYAKGMQDGIDAMT
-202 ENMQEQAQESKEQ
+202 EKMQAQAQASKEQ
-215 QNATYIQALTLG
+215 QNATYRQ
-227 AVFVGISVVALLF
+227 ALLF
-240 TLLSVLQLVIRPLGK
+240 GALFVVISIAALLVTLLSVFQFVIRPLGK
-255 TRNEINDII
+255 TRNEINGII
-264 SGIDRREGDLTK
+264 SDIDRREGDLTK
-276 RVTIGSNREIAE
+276 RVPIFSNREIAE
-288 VGNGINVFME
+288 VGSGINVFME

-313 MEKLVN
+313 MERLVN

-341 LSAAMTEMSNSATII
+341 LSAAMSEMSNSAAII
-356 NNNADAVKKEV
+356 NTNADAVKKEV

-383 MKDHADSMESA
+383 MKGHADSMESA
-394 AHANMESTERK
+394 AHANMVSTEQK
-405 VNEILGVLEQSIEES
+405 VNEILEVLEQSIEES

-456 AGRGFAVVAS
+456 AGKGFAVVAS

-474 SQSAANRIQSINNG
+474 SQSAANRIQSINSV

-507 NASILPEFKNFV
+507 NVSILPEFKNFV

-585 ESIAQHMDEN
+585 ESIANHMDEN

>member
-1 MENGKNKNVKSA
+1 MVN
-13 DGKSM
+13 
-18 NTKNIDGRSMK
+18 RSME
-29 GKHADGK
+29 H
-36 STKKRIST
+36 TKKKIST
-44 KLILLFP
+44 KLILLLP

-59 ILSSVIAV
+59 MMSSLVAI

-98 NNIHKMALSHVLAT
+98 NNIHKTALSHVLAT
-112 DLESMIGLVDSI
+112 DLESMISLVDSI
-124 KEQEEVLEGYLED
+124 KEQEGVLDGYLEA
-137 YSPYVTAE
+137 YLPYVTAE
-145 MTKDYESIFTD
+145 MAGDYESILAN

-168 AYSANNNNTGA
+168 AYSANNNNAGA

-187 AEYANAMQKSIDNMT
+187 AGYAKGMQDGIDAMT
-202 ENMQEQAQESKEQ
+202 EKMQAQAQDSKEQ
-215 QNATYIQALTLG
+215 QNATYRQ
-227 AVFVGISVVALLF
+227 ALLF
-240 TLLSVLQLVIRPLGK
+240 GALFVIISAAALLVTLLSVFQFVIRPLGK
-255 TRNEINDII
+255 TRNEISGII
-264 SGIDRREGDLTK
+264 SDIDRREGDLTR
-276 RVTIGSNREIAE
+276 RVPIFSNREIAE
-288 VGNGINVFME
+288 VGSGINVFME

-313 MEKLVN
+313 MERLVN

-341 LSAAMTEMSNSATII
+341 LSAAMSEMSNSAAII
-356 NNNADAVKKEV
+356 NTNADAVKKEV

-383 MKDHADSMESA
+383 MKGHADSMESA
-394 AHANMESTERK
+394 AHANMVSTEQK
-405 VNEILGVLEQSIEES
+405 VNEILEVLEQSIEES

-474 SQSAANRIQSINNG
+474 SQSAANRIQSINSV
-488 VIHAVNNLVENANG
+488 VIHAVNNLVDNANG

-507 NASILPEFKNFV
+507 NVSILPEFKNFV

-532 ENVMCDFSA
+532 ENVMCDFST

-559 ITNAIEDGV
+559 ITSAIDEGV

-573 AADSTQVLLADM
+573 AADSTQVLLSDM
-585 ESIAQHMDEN
+585 ESIANHMDEN

>member
-1 MENGKNKNVKSA
+1 MENGKNKNGKNA
-13 DGKSM
+13 YIKNTNGKSGSR
-18 NTKNIDGRSMK
+18 KNS
-29 GKHADGK
+29 
-36 STKKRIST
+36 KKRIST
-44 KLILLFP
+44 NLILLFP

-67 VNIQGVNA
+67 RNIQGVNA
-75 KATVITDKYMM
+75 KATVITDKYMA
-86 GISELAKIQEET
+86 GITELAKIQEET

-112 DLESMIGLVDSI
+112 DLETMITLVDSI
-124 KEQEEVLEGYLED
+124 KEQEVVLEGYLDD
-137 YSPYVTAE
+137 YRPYVTEDMAG
-145 MTKDYESIFTD
+145 DYESIFTN

-168 AYSANNNNTGA
+168 AYSANNNNEGA
-179 YALANGAI
+179 YSLANGAI
-187 AEYANAMQKSIDNMT
+187 ADYADAMQKSIDNMT
-202 ENMQEQAQESKEQ
+202 ENMQMYAQESKEQ
-215 QNATYIQALTLG
+215 QNDTYMQALTLG
-227 AVFVGISVVALLF
+227 VVFVVISVAALLF
-240 TLLSVLQLVIRPLGK
+240 TLLSVFQLVIRPLGK
-255 TRNEINDII
+255 TRNEINGII
-264 SGIDRREGDLTK
+264 SDIDRREGDLTR
-276 RVTIGSNREIAE
+276 RVTIFSNREIAE
-288 VGNGINVFME
+288 VGSGINVFME

-341 LSAAMTEMSNSATII
+341 LSAAMAEMSDSASVI
-356 NNNADAVKKEV
+356 NTNADAVKKEV
-367 DAMAAQTMD
+367 DAMAAQTME

-420 KSVNQV
+420 MSVNQV
-426 NSLTNDILNIAS
+426 NNLTNDILNIAS

-474 SQSAANRIQSINNG
+474 SQSAANRIQSINSG
-488 VIHAVNNLVENANG
+488 VIHAVNHLVENANG

-568 GGVGN
+568 GGVSN
-573 AADSTQVLLADM
+573 AADSTQVLLTDM

>member
-1 MENGKNKNVKSA
+1 MENGKNKNGKNKNGKNA
-13 DGKSM
+13 YIKNTNGKSGSG
-18 NTKNIDGRSMK
+18 KNS
-29 GKHADGK
+29 
-36 STKKRIST
+36 KKRIST

-67 VNIQGVNA
+67 RNIQGVNA
-75 KATVITDKYMM
+75 KATVITDKYMA
-86 GISELAKIQEET
+86 GITELAKIQEET

-112 DLESMIGLVDSI
+112 DLETMITLVDSI
-124 KEQEEVLEGYLED
+124 KEQEVVLEGYLDD
-137 YSPYVTAE
+137 YRPYVTEDMAG
-145 MTKDYESIFTD
+145 DYESIFTN

-168 AYSANNNNTGA
+168 AYSANNNNEGA
-179 YALANGAI
+179 YSLANGAI
-187 AEYANAMQKSIDNMT
+187 ADYADAMQKSIDNMT
-202 ENMQEQAQESKEQ
+202 ENMQMYAQESKEQ
-215 QNATYIQALTLG
+215 QNDTYMQALTLG
-227 AVFVGISVVALLF
+227 VVFVVISVAALLF
-240 TLLSVLQLVIRPLGK
+240 TLLSVFQLVIRPLGK
-255 TRNEINDII
+255 TRNEINGII
-264 SGIDRREGDLTK
+264 SDIDRREGDLTR
-276 RVTIGSNREIAE
+276 RVTIFSNREIAE
-288 VGNGINVFME
+288 VGSGINVFME

-341 LSAAMTEMSNSATII
+341 LSAAMAEMSDSASVI
-356 NNNADAVKKEV
+356 NTNADAVKKEV
-367 DAMAAQTMD
+367 DAMAAQTME

-420 KSVNQV
+420 MSVNQV
-426 NSLTNDILNIAS
+426 NNLTNDILNIAS

-474 SQSAANRIQSINNG
+474 SQSAANRIQSINSG
-488 VIHAVNNLVENANG
+488 VIHAVNHLVENANG

-568 GGVGN
+568 GGVSN
-573 AADSTQVLLADM
+573 AADSTQVLLTDM

>member
-1 MENGKNKNVKSA
+1 MENVVN
-13 DGKSM
+13 
-18 NTKNIDGRSMK
+18 RSME
-29 GKHADGK
+29 H
-36 STKKRIST
+36 TKKKIST
-44 KLILLFP
+44 KLILLLP

-59 ILSSVIAV
+59 MMSSLVAI

-98 NNIHKMALSHVLAT
+98 NNIHKTALSHVLAT
-112 DLESMIGLVDSI
+112 DLESMISLVDSI
-124 KEQEEVLEGYLED
+124 KEQEGVLDGYLEA
-137 YSPYVTAE
+137 YLPYVTEE
-145 MTKDYESIFTD
+145 MAGDYESILAN

-168 AYSANNNNTGA
+168 AYSANNNNAGA

-187 AEYANAMQKSIDNMT
+187 AGYAKGMQDGIDAMT
-202 ENMQEQAQESKEQ
+202 EKMQAQAQDSKEQ
-215 QNATYIQALTLG
+215 QNATYRQ
-227 AVFVGISVVALLF
+227 ALLF
-240 TLLSVLQLVIRPLGK
+240 GALFVIISAAALLVTLLSVFQFVIRPLGK
-255 TRNEINDII
+255 TRNEINGII
-264 SGIDRREGDLTK
+264 SDIDRREGDLTR
-276 RVTIGSNREIAE
+276 RVPIFSNREIAE
-288 VGNGINVFME
+288 VGSGINVFME

-313 MEKLVN
+313 MERLVN

-341 LSAAMTEMSNSATII
+341 LSAAMSEMSNSAAII
-356 NNNADAVKKEV
+356 NTNADAVKKEV

-383 MKDHADSMESA
+383 MKGHADSMESA
-394 AHANMESTERK
+394 AHANMVSTEQK
-405 VNEILGVLEQSIEES
+405 VNEILEVLEQSIEES

-456 AGRGFAVVAS
+456 AGKGFAVVAS

-474 SQSAANRIQSINNG
+474 SQSAANRIQSINSV
-488 VIHAVNNLVENANG
+488 VIHAVNNLVDNANG

-507 NASILPEFKNFV
+507 NVSILPEFKNFV

-559 ITNAIEDGV
+559 ITSAIDEGV

-573 AADSTQVLLADM
+573 AADSTQVLLSDM
-585 ESIAQHMDEN
+585 ESIANHMDEN

>member
-1 MENGKNKNVKSA
+1 MENVVN
-13 DGKSM
+13 
-18 NTKNIDGRSMK
+18 RSME
-29 GKHADGK
+29 H
-36 STKKRIST
+36 TKKKIST
-44 KLILLFP
+44 KLILLLP

-59 ILSSVIAV
+59 MMSSLVAI

-98 NNIHKMALSHVLAT
+98 NNIHKAALSHVLAT
-112 DLESMIGLVDSI
+112 DLESMISLVDSI
-124 KEQEEVLEGYLED
+124 KEQEGVLDGYLEA
-137 YSPYVTAE
+137 YLPYVTAE
-145 MTKDYESIFTD
+145 MAGDYESILAN

-168 AYSANNNNTGA
+168 AYSANNNNAGA

-187 AEYANAMQKSIDNMT
+187 AGYAKGMQDGIDAMT
-202 ENMQEQAQESKEQ
+202 EKMQAQAQDSKEQ
-215 QNATYIQALTLG
+215 QNATYRQ
-227 AVFVGISVVALLF
+227 ALLF
-240 TLLSVLQLVIRPLGK
+240 GALFVIISAAALLVTLLSVFQFVIRPLGK
-255 TRNEINDII
+255 TRNEISGII
-264 SGIDRREGDLTK
+264 SDIDRREGDLTR
-276 RVTIGSNREIAE
+276 RVPIFSNREIAE
-288 VGNGINVFME
+288 VGSGINVFME

-313 MEKLVN
+313 MERLVN

-341 LSAAMTEMSNSATII
+341 LSAAMSEMSNSAAII
-356 NNNADAVKKEV
+356 NTNADAVKKEV

-383 MKDHADSMESA
+383 MKGHADSMESA
-394 AHANMESTERK
+394 AHANMVSTEQK
-405 VNEILGVLEQSIEES
+405 VNEILEVLEQSIEES

-456 AGRGFAVVAS
+456 AGKGFAVVAS

-474 SQSAANRIQSINNG
+474 SQSAANRIQSINSV
-488 VIHAVNNLVENANG
+488 VIHAVNNLVDNANG

-507 NASILPEFKNFV
+507 NVSILPEFKNFV

-559 ITNAIEDGV
+559 ITSAIDEGV

-573 AADSTQVLLADM
+573 AADSTQVLLSDM
-585 ESIAQHMDEN
+585 ESIANHMDEN

>member
-1 MENGKNKNVKSA
+1 MENVVN
-13 DGKSM
+13 
-18 NTKNIDGRSMK
+18 RSME
-29 GKHADGK
+29 H
-36 STKKRIST
+36 TKKKIST
-44 KLILLFP
+44 KLILLLP
-51 VFILGIVC
+51 VFILGLVC
-59 ILSSVIAV
+59 MMSSLVAI

-98 NNIHKMALSHVLAT
+98 NNIHKTALSHVLAT
-112 DLESMIGLVDSI
+112 DLESMISLVDSI
-124 KEQEEVLEGYLED
+124 KEQEGVLDGYLEA
-137 YSPYVTAE
+137 YLPYVTEE
-145 MTKDYESIFTD
+145 MAGDYESILAN

-168 AYSANNNNTGA
+168 AYSANNNNAGA

-187 AEYANAMQKSIDNMT
+187 AGYAKGMQDGIDAMT
-202 ENMQEQAQESKEQ
+202 EKMQAQAQDSKEQ
-215 QNATYIQALTLG
+215 QNATYRQ
-227 AVFVGISVVALLF
+227 ALLF
-240 TLLSVLQLVIRPLGK
+240 GALFVVISAAALLVTLLSVFQFVIRPLGK
-255 TRNEINDII
+255 TRNEINGII
-264 SGIDRREGDLTK
+264 SDIDRREGDLTR
-276 RVTIGSNREIAE
+276 RVPIFSNREIAE
-288 VGNGINVFME
+288 VGSGINVFME

-313 MEKLVN
+313 MERLVN

-341 LSAAMTEMSNSATII
+341 LSAAMSEMSNSAAII
-356 NNNADAVKKEV
+356 NTNADAVKKEV

-383 MKDHADSMESA
+383 MKGHADSMESA
-394 AHANMESTERK
+394 AHANMVSTEQK
-405 VNEILGVLEQSIEES
+405 VNEILEVLEQSIEES

-474 SQSAANRIQSINNG
+474 SQSAANRIQSINSV
-488 VIHAVNNLVENANG
+488 VIHAVNNLVDNANG

-507 NASILPEFKNFV
+507 NVLILPEFKNFV

-559 ITNAIEDGV
+559 ITSAIDEGV

-573 AADSTQVLLADM
+573 AADSTQVCFPTWKALRTIWMKTRRL
-585 ESIAQHMDEN
+585 Q
-595 QAIAVNLKRET
+595 
-606 EIFRQL
+606 

>member
-1 MENGKNKNVKSA
+1 MENGKNKNVKNTNE
-13 DGKSM
+13 KSM
-18 NTKNIDGRSMK
+18 NTKNINAKRMNMK
-29 GKHADGK
+29 NK
-36 STKKRIST
+36 KKRIST

-59 ILSSVIAV
+59 ILSSLIAV
-67 VNIQGVNA
+67 RNIQGVNA
-75 KATVITDKYMM
+75 KANVITDKYMM
-86 GISELAKIQEET
+86 GITELAKIQEET

-112 DLESMIGLVDSI
+112 DLESMISLVDGI
-124 KEQEEVLEGYLED
+124 KEQEDVLEGYLED
-137 YSPYVTAE
+137 YSPYVTESMAG
-145 MTKDYESIFTD
+145 DYESIFAN

-168 AYSANNNNTGA
+168 AYSANNNNEGA

-187 AEYANAMQKSIDNMT
+187 ADYANAMQKSIDNMT
-202 ENMQEQAQESKEQ
+202 ENMQAQAQESKIQ
-215 QNATYIQALTLG
+215 QNATYLQALSFG
-227 AVFVGISVVALLF
+227 AVFVVVSVIALLF
-240 TLLSVLQLVIRPLGK
+240 TLLSVFQLVIRPLGR
-255 TRNEINDII
+255 TRNEINGII
-264 SGIDRREGDLTK
+264 ADIDRREGDLTR

-288 VGNGINVFME
+288 VGSGINVFME

-313 MEKLVN
+313 MERLVN

-341 LSAAMTEMSNSATII
+341 LSAAMAEMSDSASVI
-356 NNNADAVKKEV
+356 NTNADAVKKEV
-367 DAMAAQTMD
+367 DAMAAQTME

-426 NSLTNDILNIAS
+426 NNLTNDILNIAS

-488 VIHAVNNLVENANG
+488 VIHAVNHLVENAND

-568 GGVGN
+568 GGVSN
-573 AADSTQVLLADM
+573 AADSTQVLLTDM

>member
-1 MENGKNKNVKSA
+1 MENVVN
-13 DGKSM
+13 
-18 NTKNIDGRSMK
+18 RSME
-29 GKHADGK
+29 H
-36 STKKRIST
+36 TKKKIST
-44 KLILLFP
+44 KLILLLP

-59 ILSSVIAV
+59 MMSSLVAI

-98 NNIHKMALSHVLAT
+98 NNIHKTALSHVLAT
-112 DLESMIGLVDSI
+112 DLESMISLVDSI
-124 KEQEEVLEGYLED
+124 KEQEGVLDGYLEA
-137 YSPYVTAE
+137 YLPYVTEE
-145 MTKDYESIFTD
+145 MAGDYESILAN

-168 AYSANNNNTGA
+168 AYSANNNNAGA

-187 AEYANAMQKSIDNMT
+187 AGYAKGMQDGIDAMT
-202 ENMQEQAQESKEQ
+202 EKMQAQAQDSKEQ
-215 QNATYIQALTLG
+215 QNATYRQ
-227 AVFVGISVVALLF
+227 ALLF
-240 TLLSVLQLVIRPLGK
+240 GAFFVIISAAALLVTLLSVFQFVIRPLGK
-255 TRNEINDII
+255 TRNEINGII
-264 SGIDRREGDLTK
+264 SDIDRREGDLTR
-276 RVTIGSNREIAE
+276 RVPIFSNREIAE
-288 VGNGINVFME
+288 VGSGINVFME

-313 MEKLVN
+313 MERLVN

-341 LSAAMTEMSNSATII
+341 LSAAMSEMSNSAAII
-356 NNNADAVKKEV
+356 NTNADAVKKEV

-383 MKDHADSMESA
+383 MKGHADSMESA
-394 AHANMESTERK
+394 AHANMVSTEQK
-405 VNEILGVLEQSIEES
+405 VNEILEVLEQSIEES

-456 AGRGFAVVAS
+456 AGKGFAVVAS

-474 SQSAANRIQSINNG
+474 SQSAANRIQSINSV
-488 VIHAVNNLVENANG
+488 VIHAVNNLVDNANG

-507 NASILPEFKNFV
+507 NVSILPEFKNFV

-559 ITNAIEDGV
+559 ITSAIDEGV

-573 AADSTQVLLADM
+573 AADSTQVLLSDM
-585 ESIAQHMDEN
+585 ESIANHMDEN

>member
-1 MENGKNKNVKSA
+1 M
-13 DGKSM
+13 
-18 NTKNIDGRSMK
+18 
-29 GKHADGK
+29 
-36 STKKRIST
+36 
-44 KLILLFP
+44 
-51 VFILGIVC
+51 
-59 ILSSVIAV
+59 
-67 VNIQGVNA
+67 
-75 KATVITDKYMM
+75 
-86 GISELAKIQEET
+86 
-98 NNIHKMALSHVLAT
+98 
-112 DLESMIGLVDSI
+112 
-124 KEQEEVLEGYLED
+124 
-137 YSPYVTAE
+137 
-145 MTKDYESIFTD
+145 
-156 FEGLKWEIANLM
+156 
-168 AYSANNNNTGA
+168 
-179 YALANGAI
+179 
-187 AEYANAMQKSIDNMT
+187 
-202 ENMQEQAQESKEQ
+202 QAQAQDSKEQ
-215 QNATYIQALTLG
+215 QNATYRQ
-227 AVFVGISVVALLF
+227 ALLF
-240 TLLSVLQLVIRPLGK
+240 GALFVVISAAALLVTLLSVFQFVIRPLGK
-255 TRNEINDII
+255 TRNEINGII
-264 SGIDRREGDLTK
+264 SDIDRREGDLTR
-276 RVTIGSNREIAE
+276 RVPIFSNREIAE
-288 VGNGINVFME
+288 VGSGINVFME

-313 MEKLVN
+313 MERLVN

-341 LSAAMTEMSNSATII
+341 LSAAMSEMSNSAAII
-356 NNNADAVKKEV
+356 NTNADAVKKEV

-383 MKDHADSMESA
+383 MKGHADSMESA
-394 AHANMESTERK
+394 AHANMVSTEQK
-405 VNEILGVLEQSIEES
+405 VNEILEVLEQSIEES

-456 AGRGFAVVAS
+456 AGKGFAVVAS

-474 SQSAANRIQSINNG
+474 SQSAANRIQSINSV
-488 VIHAVNNLVENANG
+488 VIHAVNNLVDNANG

-507 NASILPEFKNFV
+507 NVSILPEFKNFV

-559 ITNAIEDGV
+559 ITSAIDEGV

-573 AADSTQVLLADM
+573 AADSTQVLLSDM
-585 ESIAQHMDEN
+585 ESIANHMDEN

>member
-1 MENGKNKNVKSA
+1 MENVVN
-13 DGKSM
+13 
-18 NTKNIDGRSMK
+18 RSME
-29 GKHADGK
+29 H
-36 STKKRIST
+36 TKKKIST
-44 KLILLFP
+44 KLILLLP

-59 ILSSVIAV
+59 MMSSLVAI

-98 NNIHKMALSHVLAT
+98 NNIHKTALSHVLAT
-112 DLESMIGLVDSI
+112 DLESMISLVDSI
-124 KEQEEVLEGYLED
+124 KEQEGVLDGYLEA
-137 YSPYVTAE
+137 YLPYVTEE
-145 MTKDYESIFTD
+145 MAGDYESILAN

-168 AYSANNNNTGA
+168 AYSANNNNAGA

-187 AEYANAMQKSIDNMT
+187 AGYAKGMQDGIDAMT
-202 ENMQEQAQESKEQ
+202 EKMQAQAQDSKEQ
-215 QNATYIQALTLG
+215 QNATYRQ
-227 AVFVGISVVALLF
+227 ALLF
-240 TLLSVLQLVIRPLGK
+240 GALFVIISAAALLVTLLSVFQFVIRPLGK
-255 TRNEINDII
+255 TRNEISGII
-264 SGIDRREGDLTK
+264 SDIDRREGDLTR
-276 RVTIGSNREIAE
+276 RVPIFSNREIAE
-288 VGNGINVFME
+288 VGSGINVFME

-313 MEKLVN
+313 MERLVN

-341 LSAAMTEMSNSATII
+341 LSAAMSEMSNSAAII
-356 NNNADAVKKEV
+356 NTNADAVKKEV

-383 MKDHADSMESA
+383 MKGHADSMESA
-394 AHANMESTERK
+394 AHANMVSTEQK
-405 VNEILGVLEQSIEES
+405 VNEILEVLEQSIEES

-474 SQSAANRIQSINNG
+474 SQSAANRIQSINSV
-488 VIHAVNNLVENANG
+488 VIHAVNNLVDNANG

-507 NASILPEFKNFV
+507 NVSILPEFKNFV

-532 ENVMCDFSA
+532 ENVMCDFST

-559 ITNAIEDGV
+559 ITSTIDEGV

-573 AADSTQVLLADM
+573 AADSTQVLLSDM
-585 ESIAQHMDEN
+585 ESIANHMDEN

>member
-1 MENGKNKNVKSA
+1 MENVVN
-13 DGKSM
+13 
-18 NTKNIDGRSMK
+18 RSME
-29 GKHADGK
+29 H
-36 STKKRIST
+36 TKKKIST
-44 KLILLFP
+44 KLILLLP

-59 ILSSVIAV
+59 MMSSLVAI

-98 NNIHKMALSHVLAT
+98 NNIHKTALSHVLAT
-112 DLESMIGLVDSI
+112 DLESMISLVDSI
-124 KEQEEVLEGYLED
+124 KEQEGVLDGYLEA
-137 YSPYVTAE
+137 YLPYVTEE
-145 MTKDYESIFTD
+145 MAGDYESILAN

-168 AYSANNNNTGA
+168 AYSANNNNAGA

-187 AEYANAMQKSIDNMT
+187 AGYAKGMQDGIDAMT
-202 ENMQEQAQESKEQ
+202 EKMRAQAQDSKEQ
-215 QNATYIQALTLG
+215 QNATYRQ
-227 AVFVGISVVALLF
+227 ALLF
-240 TLLSVLQLVIRPLGK
+240 GAFFVIISAAALLVTLLSVFQFVIRPLGK
-255 TRNEINDII
+255 TRNEINGII
-264 SGIDRREGDLTK
+264 SDIDRREGDLTR
-276 RVTIGSNREIAE
+276 RVPIFSNREIAE
-288 VGNGINVFME
+288 VGSGINVFME

-313 MEKLVN
+313 MERLVN

-341 LSAAMTEMSNSATII
+341 LSAAMSEMSNSAAII
-356 NNNADAVKKEV
+356 NTNADAVKKEV

-383 MKDHADSMESA
+383 MKGHADSMESA
-394 AHANMESTERK
+394 AHANMVSTEQK
-405 VNEILGVLEQSIEES
+405 VNEILEVLEQSIEES

-456 AGRGFAVVAS
+456 AGKGFAVVAS

-474 SQSAANRIQSINNG
+474 SQSAANRIQSINSV
-488 VIHAVNNLVENANG
+488 VIHAVNNLVDNANG

-507 NASILPEFKNFV
+507 NVSILPEFKNFV

-559 ITNAIEDGV
+559 ITSAIDEGV

-573 AADSTQVLLADM
+573 AADSTQVLLSDM
-585 ESIAQHMDEN
+585 ESIANHMDEN

>member
-1 MENGKNKNVKSA
+1 MENGKNKNGKNA
-13 DGKSM
+13 YIKNTNGKSGSR
-18 NTKNIDGRSMK
+18 KNS
-29 GKHADGK
+29 
-36 STKKRIST
+36 KKRIST

-67 VNIQGVNA
+67 RNIQGVNA
-75 KATVITDKYMM
+75 KATVITDKYMA
-86 GISELAKIQEET
+86 GITELAKIQEET

-112 DLESMIGLVDSI
+112 DLETMITLVDSI
-124 KEQEEVLEGYLED
+124 KEQEVVLEGYLDD
-137 YSPYVTAE
+137 YRPYVTEDMAG
-145 MTKDYESIFTD
+145 DYESIFTN

-168 AYSANNNNTGA
+168 AYSANNNNEGA
-179 YALANGAI
+179 YSLANGAI
-187 AEYANAMQKSIDNMT
+187 ADYADAMQKSIDNMT
-202 ENMQEQAQESKEQ
+202 ENMQMYAQESKEQ
-215 QNATYIQALTLG
+215 QNDTYMQALTLG
-227 AVFVGISVVALLF
+227 VVFVVISVAALLF
-240 TLLSVLQLVIRPLGK
+240 TLLSVFQLVIRPLGK
-255 TRNEINDII
+255 TRNEINGII
-264 SGIDRREGDLTK
+264 SDIDRREGDLTR
-276 RVTIGSNREIAE
+276 RVTIFSNREIAE
-288 VGNGINVFME
+288 VGSGINVFME

-341 LSAAMTEMSNSATII
+341 LSAAMAEMSDSASVI
-356 NNNADAVKKEV
+356 NTNADAVKKEV
-367 DAMAAQTMD
+367 DAMAAQTME

-420 KSVNQV
+420 MSVNQV
-426 NSLTNDILNIAS
+426 NNLTNDILNIAS

-474 SQSAANRIQSINNG
+474 SQSAANRIQSINSG
-488 VIHAVNNLVENANG
+488 VIHAVNHLVENANG

-568 GGVGN
+568 GGVSN
-573 AADSTQVLLADM
+573 AADSTQVLLTDM